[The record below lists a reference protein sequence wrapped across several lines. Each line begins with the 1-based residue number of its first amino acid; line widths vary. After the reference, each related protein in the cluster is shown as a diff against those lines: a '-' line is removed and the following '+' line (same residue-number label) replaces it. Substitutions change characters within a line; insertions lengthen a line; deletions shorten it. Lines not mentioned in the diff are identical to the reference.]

1 MQAIRTIREET
12 NMGQNLAN
20 AGIYL
25 IQTFF
30 GLYILVIMLRFMIQA
45 AKADFYNPISQGI
58 VKLTDPILK
67 PLRKIIPGVWGLDLA
82 SLILALCVQ
91 IITLVLI
98 FLLYKAQLPNP
109 LVLLSWSALGLFSLT
124 LKIYYFSLIGMVIV
138 SWVAPS
144 SNHPAVMLVHQI
156 VDPICA
162 PARKLLPPMGGLDFS
177 IILVFVFITLIDS
190 FLVVKPLQVMLGIP
204 NGLIFGL

>member
-1 MQAIRTIREET
+1 
-12 NMGQNLAN
+12 MGQNLAN